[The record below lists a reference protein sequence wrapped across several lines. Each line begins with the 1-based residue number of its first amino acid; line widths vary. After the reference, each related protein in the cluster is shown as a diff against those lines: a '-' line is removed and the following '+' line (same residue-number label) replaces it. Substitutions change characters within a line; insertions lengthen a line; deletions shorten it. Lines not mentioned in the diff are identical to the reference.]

1 MHCNSR
7 VFPFFLVFDISQR
20 SVLVHWFIE
29 WIADR
34 AGSADQRENVSN
46 QRTMNEAGP
55 LESDRF
61 VERVKRSCVSLII
74 KTGKLLKIDHTA
86 VITALSFLHRFYGE
100 YSVFK
105 NDRFLVSMACVYLG
119 GKVADCPKSSR
130 DVLVSGFSVLNP
142 NKKPDKSW
150 LEGARKKLVKAER
163 VLLYQTGFKFSIK
176 TANEHMMDILLKDE
190 RLGAFLKGTLGMGD
204 QELAKFNRLSN
215 TLVNSSAKIP
225 LVVQH
230 DPKAIAAACV
240 WFVIKLLKLPDTDL
254 NQPRPWYAAY
264 TTAEELKE
272 VSEQLSSALVRESI
286 EAGELTST

>member
-1 MHCNSR
+1 MK
-7 VFPFFLVFDISQR
+7 
-20 SVLVHWFIE
+20 
-29 WIADR
+29 
-34 AGSADQRENVSN
+34 
-46 QRTMNEAGP
+46 NEADT
-55 LESDRF
+55 LNETARL

-142 NKKPDKSW
+142 NKKPEKAW
-150 LEGARKKLVKAER
+150 LEEARKKLVKAER
-163 VLLYQTGFKFSIK
+163 MLLYQMGFKFSMK
-176 TANEHMMDILLKDE
+176 TANEHMMHILLKDV
-190 RLGAFLKGTLGMGD
+190 RLSSFLKATLTGD

-225 LVVQH
+225 LVVHHEPQT
-230 DPKAIAAACV
+230 IAAACV
-240 WFVIKLLKLPDTDL
+240 WYVIKLLKLPDTEL

-264 TTAEELKE
+264 ATAKELKE
-272 VSEQLSSALVRESI
+272 ISEQLSDALVRDSR
-286 EAGELTST
+286 ELREPPL

>member
-1 MHCNSR
+1 
-7 VFPFFLVFDISQR
+7 
-20 SVLVHWFIE
+20 
-29 WIADR
+29 
-34 AGSADQRENVSN
+34 
-46 QRTMNEAGP
+46 MNEADA
-55 LESDRF
+55 LVDRGRL

-105 NDRFLVSMACVYLG
+105 NDRFLVSMACLYLG

-130 DVLVSGFSVLNP
+130 DVLVSGFSVLHP
-142 NKKPDKSW
+142 NKKPEKTW
-150 LEGARKKLVKAER
+150 LEEARKKLVVAER
-163 VLLYQTGFKFSIK
+163 MVLYQLGFKFSIK

-190 RLGAFLKGTLGMGD
+190 RLSSFLKGTLTGD

-225 LVVQH
+225 LVVH
-230 DPKAIAAACV
+230 YEPRTIAAVCV
-240 WFVIKLLKLPDTDL
+240 WFVIKMLKLPDTDL

-264 TTAEELKE
+264 ATAKELKE
-272 VSEQLSSALVRESI
+272 VSEQLSDALVRESQ
-286 EAGELTST
+286 EAGELSLT